1 MAPPIPGEEV
11 SGIMGKRNN
20 RQKHNQKSKQSS
32 PDKAEKILEDYAD
45 VFADIINVLVYDGK
59 EVVKLE
65 NLADGPTASMF
76 KAAEGNWG
84 QKDRDVIKLD
94 VRNHVTYALYG
105 LENQTAVNYVM
116 PVRSMGYDYASY
128 EKYIRDM
135 KAQNKAEKHVPQYA
149 QELWPDQRICPV
161 VTLVLYFGTTPW
173 TGPTTLHEMMNLP
186 EELKPYVPDY
196 KINLV
201 QVSFLEEETIA
212 KFQSDFRIVAE
223 YFRSVRLGN
232 EKETMYNKDRT
243 WDHVEEL
250 MEFFRTF
257 ASDRRFGD
265 FKQLMIDESRK
276 GEVTMCTLLD
286 AFEKEGMEKGIV
298 QGRQEGL
305 EQGLEQGITQGL
317 TTGRYQSLEKLMKNT
332 NMSITEAMNALD
344 FSDEEKSGYEQWKS
358 DNKTTT

>member
-1 MAPPIPGEEV
+1 MAPPILGEEV
-11 SGIMGKRNN
+11 LGIMGT
-20 RQKHNQKSKQSS
+20 QKQSS
-32 PDKAEKILEDYAD
+32 PDKVEKILEDYAD
-45 VFADIINVLVYDGK
+45 VFADIINVLVYNGE

-135 KAQNKAEKHVPQYA
+135 KAQNKAEKRVPQYA

>member
-1 MAPPIPGEEV
+1 
-11 SGIMGKRNN
+11 
-20 RQKHNQKSKQSS
+20 
-32 PDKAEKILEDYAD
+32 
-45 VFADIINVLVYDGK
+45 
-59 EVVKLE
+59 
-65 NLADGPTASMF
+65 
-76 KAAEGNWG
+76 
-84 QKDRDVIKLD
+84 
-94 VRNHVTYALYG
+94 
-105 LENQTAVNYVM
+105 
-116 PVRSMGYDYASY
+116 
-128 EKYIRDM
+128 
-135 KAQNKAEKHVPQYA
+135 
-149 QELWPDQRICPV
+149 
-161 VTLVLYFGTTPW
+161 
-173 TGPTTLHEMMNLP
+173 MMNLP

>member
-1 MAPPIPGEEV
+1 M
-11 SGIMGKRNN
+11 
-20 RQKHNQKSKQSS
+20 
-32 PDKAEKILEDYAD
+32 
-45 VFADIINVLVYDGK
+45 
-59 EVVKLE
+59 
-65 NLADGPTASMF
+65 
-76 KAAEGNWG
+76 
-84 QKDRDVIKLD
+84 
-94 VRNHVTYALYG
+94 
-105 LENQTAVNYVM
+105 
-116 PVRSMGYDYASY
+116 
-128 EKYIRDM
+128 
-135 KAQNKAEKHVPQYA
+135 
-149 QELWPDQRICPV
+149 

-286 AFEKEGMEKGIV
+286 AFEKEGMEKGIAK
-298 QGRQEGL
+298 GRQE
-305 EQGLEQGITQGL
+305 GITQGL
-317 TTGRYQSLEKLMKNT
+317 TTGRYQSLDELMKNT
-332 NMSITEAMNALD
+332 NMSISEAMNALG